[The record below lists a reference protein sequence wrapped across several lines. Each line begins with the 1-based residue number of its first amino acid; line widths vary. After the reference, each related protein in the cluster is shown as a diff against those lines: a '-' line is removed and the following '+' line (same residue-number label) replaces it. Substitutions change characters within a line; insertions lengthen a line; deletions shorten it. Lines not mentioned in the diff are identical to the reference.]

1 MRSITTTLF
10 CLLITTLMSCQQTEQ
25 STETS
30 PTEQEM
36 ATITKPVIY
45 QVFTRLFG
53 NTITNNVPYGTIEEN
68 GVGKFDDFSDKAL
81 KSLKSMG
88 VTHMWYTGVIEHA
101 VLTDYQEYGIRL
113 DDADVVKGRAGSPY
127 AIKDY
132 FDVNPDLAVDV
143 DNRMAEF
150 EALIK
155 RTHDNDMKVII
166 DFVPNH
172 VARGYISDA
181 KPDGI
186 ADFGENDNTNKAFD
200 PNNNFYYIVS
210 ESFQVPSE
218 YNSLGNNTHP
228 TKDGQFD
235 ESPAKAT
242 GNDVFSAAPSVNDWF
257 ETVKLN
263 YGVDYQNDRQ
273 TYFDPVPDTWLKMEQ
288 VLSFWTNKGVDGF
301 RCDMAEMVPV
311 EFWGWVIPR
320 IKTINPDITFT
331 AEIYNPDSYR
341 NYIFNGKFDFLY
353 DKVELYDT
361 LKYIIRNRASTDN
374 IPVIWQRQ
382 EGIEANM
389 LRFLENH
396 DEQRIPSPDFA
407 GSAENAIPAM
417 VLSAT
422 MNSGPIMVY
431 FGQEVGEP
439 GEGVAGFS
447 GEDGRTTIFDYW
459 GVPEFQK
466 WVNNKAFDG
475 GGLSDRQKQLRQFYS
490 DILNLCNESKAISEG
505 GFYDLH
511 YYNRSAE
518 YTGHS
523 DKVYAYLRHHDGEN
537 LLIAVNFDHDNSET
551 VNLKIPTD
559 ALSKLGLNGGNIS
572 LTSLDQT
579 IALSENSSGISD
591 HTKADSFSFEL
602 SPNGY
607 SIFKLES
614 SN

>member
-1 MRSITTTLF
+1 
-10 CLLITTLMSCQQTEQ
+10 MSCQQTEQ
-25 STETS
+25 TTATS
-30 PTEQEM
+30 PTEEEM

-53 NTITNNVPYGTIEEN
+53 NTIANNIPYGTIEEN

-81 KSLKSMG
+81 TSLKSMG

-132 FDVNPDLAVDV
+132 FDVNPDLAMDV
-143 DNRMAEF
+143 HNRMAEF
-150 EALIK
+150 EALIR
-155 RTHDNDMKVII
+155 RTHDNGMKVII

-186 ADFGENDNTNKAFD
+186 ADFGENDNIDKAFD
-200 PNNNFYYIVS
+200 PNNNFYYIVG

-218 YNSLGNNTHP
+218 YKSLGGNTHP

-242 GNDVFSAAPSVNDWF
+242 GNDVFSASPSINDWF

-263 YGVDYQNDRQ
+263 YGVDYQNDKQ

-288 VLSFWTNKGVDGF
+288 VLSFWANKGIDGF

-320 IKTINPDITFT
+320 IKAINPDITFT

-341 NYIFNGKFDFLY
+341 NYIFNGKFDYLY

-361 LKYIIRNRASTDN
+361 LKHIIQNRASTDD

-382 EGIEANM
+382 EGIEAYM

-422 MNSGPIMVY
+422 MNSGPIMIY

-475 GGLSDRQKQLRQFYS
+475 GGLSDQQKQLRQFYS
-490 DILNLCNESKAISEG
+490 DLLNLCNESKAISEG

-523 DKVYAYLRHHDGEN
+523 DKVYAYLRHHNGEN

-551 VNLKIPTD
+551 VNLKIPSD
-559 ALSKLGLNGGNIS
+559 ALSKLGLNGDNIS

-579 IALSENSSGISD
+579 IALSEYSSGISD

-602 SPNGY
+602 SPTGY

>member
-1 MRSITTTLF
+1 MRFTPFNLL
-10 CLLITTLMSCQQTEQ
+10 CLLTVLIMSCKQTGQ
-25 STETS
+25 SPGTNPS
-30 PTEQEM
+30 KEM
-36 ATITKPVIY
+36 ASTTKPVVY

-53 NTITNNVPYGTIEEN
+53 NTVSNNVPYGTIEEN
-68 GVGKFDDFSDKAL
+68 GVGKFNDFTDKAL
-81 KSLKSMG
+81 QSLKDMG

-132 FDVNPDLAVDV
+132 YDVNPDMAVEV

-150 EALIK
+150 EDLIK
-155 RTHDNDMKVII
+155 RTHDNGMKVII

-172 VARGYISDA
+172 VARGYNSDA
-181 KPDGI
+181 RPDGI
-186 ADFGENDNTNKAFD
+186 ADFGENDNKEKAFD
-200 PNNNFYYIVS
+200 PNNNFYYIIG

-218 YNSLGNNTHP
+218 YNSLGDNTHP
-228 TKDGQFD
+228 TKDGRFD

-263 YGVDYQNDRQ
+263 YGVDYQNNRQ
-273 TYFDPVPDTWLKMEQ
+273 TYFDPVPDTWTKVEEI
-288 VLSFWTNKGVDGF
+288 LSFWANKGVDGF

-320 IKTINPDITFT
+320 IKAINPDITFT

-341 NYIFNGKFDFLY
+341 NYIFNGKFDYLY

-361 LKYIIRNRASTDN
+361 LKHIVQGKATTDD
-374 IPVIWQRQ
+374 ISVIWQRQ

-396 DEQRIPSPDFA
+396 DEQRIASPDFA
-407 GSAENAIPAM
+407 VEAANAIPAM

-422 MNSGPIMVY
+422 MNTGPIMIY
-431 FGQEVGEP
+431 FGQEMGEP
-439 GEGVAGFS
+439 GAGVSGFG
-447 GEDGRTTIFDYW
+447 GEDARTTIFDYW

-475 GGLSDRQKQLRQFYS
+475 GGLSDQQKQLRQFYS
-490 DILNLCNESKAISEG
+490 SLLNLCNQSKAISEG

-511 YYNRSAE
+511 YNNRGQE

-523 DKVYAYLRHHDGEN
+523 DKVYTYLRHHDGDN
-537 LLIAVNFDHDNSET
+537 LLIAVNFDHNNSET
-551 VNLKIPTD
+551 VNLKIPAD
-559 ALSKLGLNGGNIS
+559 ALSKLGLTGDQIDI
-572 LTSLDQT
+572 TSLDQT
-579 IALSENSSGISD
+579 VALSENGKSLSD
-591 HTKADSFSFEL
+591 QAQPNSFSFEL
-602 SPNGY
+602 SANGY
-607 SIFKLES
+607 RIFKLES